1 MAGFGDLVQKA
12 FYLGVGVASY
22 AAEKA
27 GVTLSELRSQAQKI
41 ADEMVARGE
50 ITAEEAKRMVDEMV
64 NRAQQ
69 PASTATNNS
78 ETPPAQPRQIE
89 ILEAEEV
96 DPAAQAEAQAVENL
110 RDEIA
115 KLQEELRRL
124 KRNP

>member
-1 MAGFGDLVQKA
+1 MAAFGDLVKKA

-27 GVTLSELRSQAQKI
+27 GSALPELKVQAQKL

-50 ITAEEAKRMVDEMV
+50 ITAEEAKRMVDEMIS
-64 NRAQQ
+64 RAQQ
-69 PASTATNNS
+69 PSTPSPDSDATP
-78 ETPPAQPRQIE
+78 TAPREIE

-96 DPAAQAEAQAVENL
+96 SDNSEAEAVEKM

-115 KLQEELRRL
+115 KLQEELKRL
-124 KRNP
+124 QREE